1 MMNKDK
7 YWLLAKAIYY
17 QRAAIIHPE
26 MQEFADRFW
35 DAADLFAGSTD
46 NDYNVIF
53 GAVKEC
59 LERKKEN
66 LNGFV

>member
-1 MMNKDK
+1 MNRDR

-17 QRAAIIHPE
+17 QRAAITHPE
-26 MQEFADRFW
+26 MQEFADGYW
-35 DAADLFAGSTD
+35 DAAYLFAGSTD

-59 LERKKEN
+59 LERMKEDSN
-66 LNGFV
+66 YDD

>member
-1 MMNKDK
+1 MNKDK
-7 YWLLAKAIYY
+7 YWLLARAIYY
-17 QRAAIIHPE
+17 QRAAVTHSE

-35 DAADLFAGSTD
+35 DAADLFAGSND

-59 LERKKEN
+59 LERIKEN
-66 LNGFV
+66 LNYDE

>member
-1 MMNKDK
+1 MNRDR

-17 QRAAIIHPE
+17 QRAARVDSD
-26 MQEFADRFW
+26 MQKFADGYW
-35 DAADLFAGSTD
+35 EAAYLFAGSND

-59 LERKKEN
+59 LEKMKEN
-66 LNGFV
+66 LNYDD